1 MGRRPWK
8 CYRQQKGK
16 PWIKSR
22 FCRGV
27 PDSKIRIFD
36 TGKRNAKVEQFPCV
50 IHLVSMEKIQIAS
63 EALEA
68 ARITANRYLLK
79 KCGKDGFHCRVRVQ
93 PFHVNRI
100 NKMLSCA
107 GADRLQ
113 TGMRHAWGKP
123 MGTCARVQIGQVL
136 MSVRTKDQWSA
147 DAMEAFRRTA
157 FRFPGKQ
164 KILKGD
170 TWGFT
175 NLKRDQYVY
184 LRDQKKLVYDGINAK
199 RFNGHGELRITK
211 KHLLIERTELRDQ
224 LKATELFDETR
235 I

>member
-16 PWIKSR
+16 PYIKSR
-22 FCRGV
+22 YCRGV
-27 PDSKIRIFD
+27 PDPKIRIFD
-36 TGKRNAKVEQFPCV
+36 IGHRKAPVEHFP
-50 IHLVSMEKIQIAS
+50 LVVHMISLEKNQIAS

-68 ARITANRYLLK
+68 ARITANRYLTK
-79 KCGKDGFHCRVRVQ
+79 QCGKDGFHLRVRVQ
-93 PFHVNRI
+93 PYHVNRI

-123 MGTCARVQIGQVL
+123 MGTCARVKIGCVL
-136 MSVRTKDQWSA
+136 MSVRLKDVNKA
-147 DAMEAFRRTA
+147 DAIESLRRTA

-164 KILKGD
+164 KILIGD

-175 NLKRDQYVY
+175 PFTRSQYEW
-184 LRDQKKLVYDGINAK
+184 LRENKLLIPDGINAK
-199 RFNGHGELRITK
+199 RANARGKLRTTKKEFLVDRGELR
-211 KHLLIERTELRDQ
+211 ERIIQ
-224 LKATELFDETR
+224 SNLFDEAR
-235 I
+235 V

>member
-8 CYRQQKGK
+8 CYRQAKGK

-22 FCRGV
+22 YCRGV

-36 TGKRNAKVEQFPCV
+36 IGNVAAPVEQFP
-50 IHLVSMEKIQIAS
+50 LVLHFVSREKIQISS

-68 ARITANRYLLK
+68 ARITANRYLVTS
-79 KCGKDGFHCRVRVQ
+79 CGKANFHCRIRVQ
-93 PFHVNRI
+93 PFHVTRI

-123 MGTCARVQIGQVL
+123 MGTAARVKIGTVL
-136 MSVRTKDQWSA
+136 LSVRTLDKHHRDVI
-147 DAMEAFRRTA
+147 EALRRTGY
-157 FRFPGKQ
+157 RFPGRQ
-164 KILKGD
+164 MVVTGD

-175 NLKRDQYVY
+175 KLRRDQYEF
-184 LRDQKKLVYDGINAK
+184 LRDNNMLRKDGYMAFRRSGKGKLEDQPK
-199 RFNGHGELRITK
+199 ECR
-211 KHLLIERTELRDQ
+211 IERMEIRRLCTESG
-224 LKATELFDETR
+224 LFHEGDV
-235 I
+235 

>member
-1 MGRRPWK
+1 MY
-8 CYRQQKGK
+8 CIY
-16 PWIKSR
+16 
-22 FCRGV
+22 F
-27 PDSKIRIFD
+27 KINNNNIII
-36 TGKRNAKVEQFPCV
+36 V
-50 IHLVSMEKIQIAS
+50 IHLVSLEKIQIAS

-68 ARITANRYLLK
+68 ARITANRYLQK
-79 KCGKDGFHCRVRVQ
+79 KCGKDGFHCRIRVQ

-136 MSVRTKDQWSA
+136 MSVRTKDQF
-147 DAMEAFRRTA
+147 EAFRRTA

-164 KILKGD
+164 KVLLGD

-175 NLKRDQYVY
+175 NLSRSQYEY
-184 LRDQKKLVYDGINAK
+184 LKANDRLLYDGINAK
-199 RFNGHGELRITK
+199 RFNAHGPLRLVK
-211 KHLLIERTELRDQ
+211 KHQLIERTELRQELAD
-224 LKATELFDETR
+224 TELFDPSR

>member
-16 PWIKSR
+16 AWIKSR

-27 PDSKIRIFD
+27 PDPKIRIFD
-36 TGKRNAKVEQFPCV
+36 IGARKTPVEKFPAV
-50 IHLVSMEKIQIAS
+50 VHLVSLEKIQIAS

-68 ARITANRYLLK
+68 ARVTANRHLIK
-79 KCGKDGFHCRVRVQ
+79 TCGKEGFHVRIRVH
-93 PFHVNRI
+93 PFQVTRI

-113 TGMRHAWGKP
+113 TGMRHPWGKP
-123 MGTCARVQIGQVL
+123 MGTAARVGIGQCL
-136 MSVRTKDQWSA
+136 MSVRLKEEHVPHGI
-147 DAMEAFRRTA
+147 EAFRKTG

-164 KILKGD
+164 KILIGD

-175 NLKRDQYVY
+175 SFTKKQYVW
-184 LRDQKKLVYDGINAK
+184 LRENGLLIYDGINAK
-199 RFNGHGELRITK
+199 RVNGHGRIRQTRK
-211 KHLLIERTELRDQ
+211 ERLIDRTELRKKY
-224 LKATELFDETR
+224 LESGLFDPSR
-235 I
+235 V

>member
-27 PDSKIRIFD
+27 PDAKIRIFD
-36 TGKRNAKVEQFPCV
+36 IGKRNAKVDQFPCV
-50 IHLVSMEKIQIAS
+50 IHLVSLEKIQIAS

-68 ARITANRYLLK
+68 ARVTANRYLQK
-79 KCGKDGFHCRVRVQ
+79 QCGKDGFHCRIRVQ
-93 PFHVNRI
+93 PFHVTRI

-113 TGMRHAWGKP
+113 TGMRHPWGKP

-136 MSVRTKDQWSA
+136 MSVRTKDQFA
-147 DAMEAFRRTA
+147 KDASEAFRRTA

-164 KILKGD
+164 KVLIGD

-175 NLKRDQYVY
+175 NLSRSQYEY
-184 LRDQKKLVYDGINAK
+184 LKENNRLLFDGINAK
-199 RFNGHGELRITK
+199 RFNAHGPIRLVK
-211 KHLLIERTELRDQ
+211 KHQLIERTELRQ
-224 LKATELFDETR
+224 ELENTQLFDPSR

>member
-8 CYRQQKGK
+8 CYRQAKGK

-22 FCRGV
+22 YCRGV
-27 PDSKIRIFD
+27 PDPKIRIFD
-36 TGKRNAKVEQFPCV
+36 IGRRKAPVDLFPLV
-50 IHLVSMEKIQIAS
+50 IHFASKAKIQISS

-68 ARITANRYLLK
+68 ARITANRYLIRM
-79 KCGKDGFHCRVRVQ
+79 CGKDGFHCRIRVQ
-93 PFHVNRI
+93 PFHVTRI

-123 MGTCARVQIGQVL
+123 MGTAARVKIGTVL
-136 MSVRTKDQWSA
+136 MSVRTKDQFKN
-147 DAMEAFRRTA
+147 DVTEALRRTGY
-157 FRFPGKQ
+157 RLPGKQ
-164 KILKGD
+164 QVIVGE

-175 NLKRDQYVY
+175 RFTREQYEF
-184 LRDQKKLVYDGINAK
+184 LRDHHLLKKDGINAL
-199 RFNGHGELRITK
+199 RFNARGPIAHAPKGMVTERYEMRQILR
-211 KHLLIERTELRDQ
+211 ESG
-224 LKATELFDETR
+224 LFDEDK

>member
-22 FCRGV
+22 YCRGV

-36 TGKRNAKVEQFPCV
+36 IGKRNAPVEQFPLV
-50 IHLVSMEKIQIAS
+50 IHMVSMEKICISS

-68 ARITANRYLLK
+68 ARITANRYLAK
-79 KCGKDGFHCRVRVQ
+79 MCGQTGFHLRIRVQ
-93 PFHVNRI
+93 PFHVTRI

-123 MGTCARVQIGQVL
+123 MGTAARVKIGTVL
-136 MSVRTKDQWSA
+136 MSVRVADKDKA
-147 DAMEAFRRTA
+147 HALEAYRRTG

-164 KILKGD
+164 KALIGD

-175 NLKRDQYVY
+175 KFTREQYEF
-184 LRDQKKLVYDGINAK
+184 LRDNNLLKLDGINAL
-199 RFNGHGELRITK
+199 RANCRGELRTTK
-211 KHLLIERTELRDQ
+211 DKHRVERSEMRKLLHDSG
-224 LKATELFDETR
+224 LFSTSR
-235 I
+235 F

>member
-1 MGRRPWK
+1 M
-8 CYRQQKGK
+8 
-16 PWIKSR
+16 
-22 FCRGV
+22 
-27 PDSKIRIFD
+27 
-36 TGKRNAKVEQFPCV
+36 
-50 IHLVSMEKIQIAS
+50 VSLEKIQIAS

-68 ARITANRYLLK
+68 ARITANRYLQK
-79 KCGKDGFHCRVRVQ
+79 KCGKEGFHCRIRVQ
-93 PFHVNRI
+93 PFCVTRI

-136 MSVRTKDQWSA
+136 MSVRTKDQFKE
-147 DAMEAFRRTA
+147 DAAEAFRRTA

-164 KILKGD
+164 KVLYGD

-175 NLKRDQYVY
+175 NLSRQQYNY
-184 LRDQKKLVYDGINAK
+184 LKDNNRLVYDGINAK
-199 RFNGHGELRITK
+199 RFNAHGPLRIVK
-211 KHLLIERTELRDQ
+211 KHQLIERTELRQQ
-224 LKATELFDETR
+224 LADTQMFDESR

>member
-8 CYRQQKGK
+8 CYRQQQGK

-22 FCRGV
+22 YCRGV
-27 PDSKIRIFD
+27 PDPKIRIFD
-36 TGKRNAKVEQFPCV
+36 IGKRNAAVDSMP
-50 IHLVSMEKIQIAS
+50 LVVHMISLEKIQISS

-68 ARITANRYLLK
+68 ARITANRYLIK
-79 KCGKDGFHCRVRVQ
+79 MCGKDGFHLRIRAH
-93 PFHVNRI
+93 PFHVTRI

-123 MGTCARVQIGQVL
+123 MGTAARVDIGAVL
-136 MSVRTKDQWSA
+136 MSVRTKDENEA
-147 DAMEAFRRTA
+147 HALEAFRRTG

-164 KILKGD
+164 QALIGD

-175 NLKRDQYVY
+175 KFTREQYEFLRENGLLLK
-184 LRDQKKLVYDGINAK
+184 DGINA
-199 RFNGHGELRITK
+199 LRSNSRGPIRTSK
-211 KHLLIERTELRDQ
+211 VKIERHEMRKKLLDSG
-224 LKATELFDETR
+224 LFPESR